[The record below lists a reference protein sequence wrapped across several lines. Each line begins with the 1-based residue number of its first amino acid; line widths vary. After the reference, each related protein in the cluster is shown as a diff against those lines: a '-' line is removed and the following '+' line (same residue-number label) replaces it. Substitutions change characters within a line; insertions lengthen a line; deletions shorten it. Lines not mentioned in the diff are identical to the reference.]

1 MRPSGLGR
9 RYGLLLNI
17 KNRKL
22 IDCARPV
29 LGSDTASLITNISS
43 YNRVGTEEPSLTA
56 YLFTDRG
63 IYRPGQTVS
72 FKGIVYAEGNQELL
86 AKAGLKYSVTL
97 RDANY
102 QDIATKE
109 FTTNEFGSFHGEF
122 TLPKTTLNGN
132 FTLVSEHTST
142 YFRVEEYKRPSF
154 RVEIEPLKEEV
165 SFGEEVVLKGNAMSF
180 SGVGLQEGKVTW
192 TIRKQ
197 PFWLRS
203 YMMNPY
209 DYTTEQVANG
219 TVDVDKEGNFQIRF
233 TPERG
238 SQLDKPVFRS
248 YRVEATL
255 TDGKGE
261 TQATEYTFSVGD
273 AGIVL
278 SIEMANQLEKCPFHR
293 DGESAGER

>member
-1 MRPSGLGR
+1 
-9 RYGLLLNI
+9 
-17 KNRKL
+17 
-22 IDCARPV
+22 
-29 LGSDTASLITNISS
+29 
-43 YNRVGTEEPSLTA
+43 
-56 YLFTDRG
+56 
-63 IYRPGQTVS
+63 
-72 FKGIVYAEGNQELL
+72 
-86 AKAGLKYSVTL
+86 
-97 RDANY
+97 
-102 QDIATKE
+102 
-109 FTTNEFGSFHGEF
+109 
-122 TLPKTTLNGN
+122 
-132 FTLVSEHTST
+132 
-142 YFRVEEYKRPSF
+142 
-154 RVEIEPLKEEV
+154 
-165 SFGEEVVLKGNAMSF
+165 MSF
-180 SGVGLQEGKVTW
+180 SGVGLQDGKVTW

-278 SIEMANQLEKCPFHR
+278 SIEMANQLEK
-293 DGESAGER
+293 DEAQAVVKAQTVNGEPVNTQGTYTIFRMQGEENPASAAELELSAGTLG